1 MTSLFKPVFAVVALV
16 SAWASYAHAEQFDTS
31 FNGSGRYTDTFPAQ
45 HRDAI
50 AMLERPDGGLVLIS
64 SCSHPLD
71 LNACLG
77 STFLNADGSLVSSQQ
92 RNFNGADTIT
102 GAAIDSR
109 GRYVIAG
116 TSLSGVTGLRN
127 FRAMRLL
134 PNGNVDASFGVAG
147 YAEVDF
153 NGLDDYANAVA
164 IDADDNVI
172 IVGEA
177 GFSATDSDFGVV
189 RLRGADGMLDTT
201 FNGTGKKTVF
211 FDLGNG
217 SKFDRARGLAIA
229 ASGGRITVVGT
240 AYDASIG
247 VTGVDKVALAR
258 LNSDGTLDTSFCL
271 VSCTFQG
278 SYASINNGRRVYYF
292 GSSTADTNA
301 VTSVALLGN
310 GDFYV
315 VGASATSNGM
325 TFSSRPAIARIFAN
339 GDYAAET
346 VTAAT
351 GINNFY
357 RSVQVSD
364 ATGQRVLVS
373 GDFDVGHLVM
383 QAFTS
388 SLVPT
393 GGYGDC
399 MGSSAFCITGGGGV
413 SDDGPDRAGLLSLD
427 RSGRPLF
434 AGTYVAV
441 SGDDRKALFARFT
454 NATGPKPD
462 RIFRNGFQ

>member
-16 SAWASYAHAEQFDTS
+16 SAWTSYAHAEQFDTS

-71 LNACLG
+71 INACLA
-77 STFLNADGSLVSSQQ
+77 STFLNADGSLVNSQE

-134 PNGNVDASFGVAG
+134 PNGNVDASFGLAG

-153 NGLDDYANAVA
+153 NGLDDYANALA

-177 GFSATDSDFGVV
+177 GYSATDSDFGVV
-189 RLRGADGMLDTT
+189 RLRGTDGMLDTT
-201 FNGTGKKTVF
+201 FNGTGKATVF
-211 FDLGNG
+211 FDLGSG
-217 SKFDRARGLAIA
+217 SKFDKANGLAIA
-229 ASGGRITVVGT
+229 ASGGRITIVGT
-240 AYDASIG
+240 AFDSTPG
-247 VTGVDKVALAR
+247 VLRNKVAISR
-258 LNSDGTLDTSFCL
+258 LNSNGSLDTSFCNS
-271 VSCTFQG
+271 SCTTHGAFP
-278 SYASINNGRRVYYF
+278 AINSGRRIYYF
-292 GSSTADTNA
+292 GTQSSDDHYAYGVA
-301 VTSVALLGN
+301 VLAN
-310 GDFYV
+310 GDLYV
-315 VGASATSNGM
+315 VGS
-325 TFSSRPAIARIFAN
+325 TFSGSSVSTRPAIARLSAF

-346 VTAAT
+346 VTGGLGGDNA
-351 GINNFY
+351 Y
-357 RSVQVSD
+357 RSVRVSD

-373 GDFDVGHLVM
+373 GEHSSSPSYLLL

-388 SLVPT
+388 DLGLVA
-393 GGYGDC
+393 GYGDC
-399 MGSSAFCITGGGGV
+399 LSDSAFCIRGSGGV
-413 SDDGPDRAGLLSLD
+413 SDFGQDFAGALNLD
-427 RSGRPLF
+427 HNGRPLF
-434 AGTYVAV
+434 AGTYVAT
-441 SGDDRKALFARFT
+441 SGDYKKALFARFT
-454 NATGPKPD
+454 NSTGPKPD
-462 RIFRNGFQ
+462 SIFRNGF